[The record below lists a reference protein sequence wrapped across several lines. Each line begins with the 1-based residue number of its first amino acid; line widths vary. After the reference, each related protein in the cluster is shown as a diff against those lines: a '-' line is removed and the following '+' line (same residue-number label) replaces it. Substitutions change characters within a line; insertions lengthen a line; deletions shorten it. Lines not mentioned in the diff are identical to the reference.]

1 MTTAIHMPST
11 LRVQEHAD
19 ELVVELELP
28 AGDDESF
35 ELDLD
40 HGVLTVKVQRPKE
53 EADHDEWRI
62 HADATPC

>member
-1 MTTAIHMPST
+1 MTTATHMPSA

-28 AGDDESF
+28 EGDEEGF
-35 ELDLD
+35 ELDLAR
-40 HGVLTVKVQRPKE
+40 GVLTVKIQRPQ
-53 EADHDEWRI
+53 ADHDVWRI